1 MNKRDSIDKAK
12 ALVKD
17 SKVEEASTLFN
28 EVLETFPDDING
40 WDTFFIIQCQRAGG
54 NIKNLND
61 WVEKQKNFDKVQ
73 NIYSWLLYDIH
84 VKKFQLS
91 NITQHEPGIRKLLE
105 YSNQKDYSIEG
116 VDDIPCPYTL
126 GVFKLIKNYR
136 KPNLNIAKVAEWI
149 EKLDPDKLSCKEN
162 VFTDQTGKE
171 RRLASPYED
180 YYAILSSLRIKEE
193 RFNECI
199 ELCDFALENIE
210 RFHYDNNI
218 WFKRR
223 KALSLIKID
232 REEEGFELLISL
244 SKDRKGDKWFLYH
257 EIAEVYFENEDFSH
271 ALEYCKKG
279 IKAYGDEAF
288 KINLLIL
295 TARTLF
301 KLGRIKDAG
310 LLAKYLVGIS
320 LVHELKEKQDLQRI
334 ISYFKIDIGT
344 IDEPKKY
351 LSENRRKVDELFHIN
366 RSRNKRKGKKLN
378 KHQRKNIQV
387 KPGEEFRGKIKVIHG
402 NELSG
407 HVGVKKVTYF
417 FSMRDV
423 QKDKEKL
430 ASGVNVM
437 LVLKDAK
444 DRDGKPDK
452 HAVILNVIE

>member
-1 MNKRDSIDKAK
+1 MSKRDSIDKAK
-12 ALVKD
+12 ALLKEKSVK
-17 SKVEEASTLFN
+17 EASILFN
-28 EVLETFPDDING
+28 EVLETYPDDING

-54 NIKNLND
+54 NIKNLD
-61 WVEKQKNFDKVQ
+61 EWVEKQKDFDKVQ

-84 VKKFQLS
+84 IKNFQSS
-91 NITQHEPGIRKLLE
+91 NITQHEKGIKKLLE
-105 YSNQKDYSIEG
+105 YSNQKDFSVEG

-136 KPNLNIAKVAEWI
+136 KPNLNITKVAEWI
-149 EKLDPDKLSCKEN
+149 EELEPAKLSRKEN

-199 ELCDFALENIE
+199 ELCDYALENIK
-210 RFHYDNNI
+210 RFHYDNDI

-257 EIAEVYFENEDFSH
+257 EIAEVYFENEDYSH

-279 IKAYGDEAF
+279 IKAFGDEAF

-301 KLGRIKDAG
+301 KLERLDDAAI
-310 LLAKYLVGIS
+310 LANYMVGIS
-320 LVHELKEKQDLQRI
+320 VVYDLKEKADLSRI
-334 ISYFKIDIGT
+334 TSYFKIDKST
-344 IDEPKKY
+344 IEIPKKY
-351 LSENRRKVDELFHIN
+351 LANYRRKVDEIFKIDRNIIN
-366 RSRNKRKGKKLN
+366 KKKKFTPRKS
-378 KHQRKNIQV
+378 I
-387 KPGEEFRGKIKVIHG
+387 KIKDGDEVKGWISAVHG
-402 NELSG
+402 NGKSG
-407 HVGVKKVTYF
+407 HVKVGNDAYF
-417 FSMRDV
+417 FSMKEVKADK
-423 QKDKEKL
+423 QKLDR
-430 ASGVNVM
+430 GINVM
-437 LVLKDAK
+437 LGFKDAM
-444 DRDGKPDK
+444 DRDGNPDK